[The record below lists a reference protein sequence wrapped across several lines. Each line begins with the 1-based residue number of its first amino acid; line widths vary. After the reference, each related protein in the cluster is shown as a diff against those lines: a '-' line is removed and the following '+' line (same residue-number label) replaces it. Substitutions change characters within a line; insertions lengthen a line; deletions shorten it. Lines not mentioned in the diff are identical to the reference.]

1 MDLNSIIKAATT
13 AAPALSNNKAL
24 PELEA
29 WKARSFWLTL
39 VTGAVALANS
49 QGVDLMSVTGEVG
62 LGSTPGAVVENAS
75 QHVSAVQQLL
85 PLVTGTW
92 ALIERRAPNFRLV
105 LRKKAIANGWA

>member
-1 MDLNSIIKAATT
+1 MNLNSIIKAAT
-13 AAPALSNNKAL
+13 AVAPVISNNKAL

-49 QGVDLMSVTGEVG
+49 RGIDLMGVTGEVG
-62 LGSTPGAVVENAS
+62 LGSTPGAVVDNAT
-75 QHVSAVQQLL
+75 QYVSAVQQLL
-85 PLVTGTW
+85 PLITGTW

-105 LRKKAIANGWA
+105 LRKKAA

>member
-1 MDLNSIIKAATT
+1 MKLDSIIKATIAM
-13 AAPALSNNKAL
+13 APVLSNNKAL

-49 QGVDLMSVTGEVG
+49 QGVDLMGVTREIG
-62 LGSTPGAVVENAS
+62 LGASPADVVETAS
-75 QHVSAVQQLL
+75 RHVSAVQELL
-85 PLVTGTW
+85 PIVTGTW

-105 LRKKAIANGWA
+105 FWKRAPANG

>member
-1 MDLNSIIKAATT
+1 MNLNSIIKAAT
-13 AAPALSNNKAL
+13 AVAPVISNNKAL

-49 QGVDLMSVTGEVG
+49 QGIDLMGVTGEVG
-62 LGSTPGAVVENAS
+62 LGSTPGAVVDNAT

-85 PLVTGTW
+85 PLITGTW

-105 LRKKAIANGWA
+105 LRKKAA

>member
-1 MDLNSIIKAATT
+1 MNLNSIIKAAT
-13 AAPALSNNKAL
+13 AVAPVISNNKAL

-49 QGVDLMSVTGEVG
+49 QGIDLMGVTGEVG
-62 LGSTPGAVVENAS
+62 LGSTPGAVVDNAT

-85 PLVTGTW
+85 PLITGTW
-92 ALIERRAPNFRLV
+92 ALIERRAPKFRLV
-105 LRKKAIANGWA
+105 LRKKAA

>member
-1 MDLNSIIKAATT
+1 MNLNAIIKAATT
-13 AAPALSNNKAL
+13 VAPVLSNNTAL

-49 QGVDLMSVTGEVG
+49 QGIDLMGMTQEIG
-62 LGSTPGAVVENAS
+62 LGASPGAVVENTAR
-75 QHVSAVQQLL
+75 HVSAVQELL

-105 LRKKAIANGWA
+105 FRKRAS